1 MPNSRFLDAVKSH
14 FDTGSITLLAVMVL
28 AGYLATMSPDIQ
40 WLDSSELQ
48 AAAVLLDIAHPPGEP
63 LYAIVTHAMR
73 FVPIGS
79 LAFRVTVVTA
89 LCGLLAVLTVY
100 RILTRITVLVIKKTD
115 WRAQLLALGL
125 TVFMAFS
132 HGTWIQN
139 TRSEVYSLNFLLL
152 AIILNLCLCAM
163 IKVGDST
170 RQSQNDSGQYDG
182 FFKYI
187 CLVSFLLGLASG
199 NHSLLISL
207 MAPAILI
214 FLILP
219 NLSRLRFS
227 GLLLCCLFFFIG
239 LSVYLYL
246 ILRAS
251 ASPPINWGNPDSFER
266 LVWMISGKMFQK
278 SFHITMGQLT
288 INFRETMFILMAQV
302 TPVLFF
308 IGILGLW
315 MIVRRHL
322 ILGGFLICLLVFN
335 LISVVTQEVFIGA
348 NPDLLGYL
356 LLSNLII
363 VVGVYWF
370 CTEVL
375 RIFGTTKKTATKS
388 IAAIIIWVLLIV
400 LTFSGLPEK
409 LTKVDKHDSY
419 SANLFGKAILN
430 SAGLNGV
437 IITSNIATYF
447 TTGYLQNVER
457 YREDIMIIHHPFL
470 VFDWYVENLRKNY
483 PRLQSISP
491 QLFKSV
497 DDLLPY
503 LKDGSIY
510 FELGLGISDHLIP
523 HLLPHGLVFEYYH
536 QNQPLHKEAIVRQ
549 RSRKQKIDD
558 ILTAEKNDVQAL
570 KTIFWHHYCNGIFYA
585 KREFYDQARWEFERS
600 LALSPKDKDIALLIR
615 QLENEIR
622 TGQKGDWNFIN
633 KRKNR

>member
-1 MPNSRFLDAVKSH
+1 MAVIV
-14 FDTGSITLLAVMVL
+14 F

-79 LAFRVTVVTA
+79 LAFRVTAVTA
-89 LCGLLAVLTVY
+89 LCGLLAMLTVY
-100 RILTRITVLVIKKTD
+100 GILTRITVLVIKEAD

-125 TVFMAFS
+125 TVFLAFS

-139 TRSEVYSLNFLLL
+139 TRSEVYSLNFLLM
-152 AIILNLCLCAM
+152 AIIFNLCLGAL
-163 IKVGDST
+163 IKIGDST
-170 RQSQNDSGQYDG
+170 RQSQNESGQCDE

-187 CLVSFLLGLASG
+187 YLVSFLLGLASG

-227 GLLLCCLFFFIG
+227 SLLLCGLFYLIG

-266 LVWMISGKMFQK
+266 IVWMISGKMFQK
-278 SFHITMGQLT
+278 SFHITMAQLML
-288 INFRETMFILMAQV
+288 NLRETMFILMAQV

-308 IGILGLW
+308 TGILGLW

-322 ILGGFLICLLVFN
+322 ILGGFLICMLVFN

-356 LLSNLII
+356 LFSNLIL

-375 RIFGTTKKTATKS
+375 RLFGTTKKTPAKS
-388 IAAIIIWVLLIV
+388 IAAIIIWVLLTV
-400 LTFSGLPEK
+400 LTLIGLSEK
-409 LTKVDKHDSY
+409 VPKVNKHDNY

-430 SAGLNGV
+430 SAGLNSV

-457 YREDIMIIHHPFL
+457 YREDIMIIHRPFL
-470 VFDWYVENLRKNY
+470 VFDWYVENLRKNNA
-483 PRLQSISP
+483 RLQSISP

-497 DDLLPY
+497 DDLFPY
-503 LKDGSIY
+503 LKDSSIY
-510 FELGLGISDHLIP
+510 IELGLGISDHLVP
-523 HLLPHGLVFEYYH
+523 HLLPHGLIFEYYH
-536 QNQPLHKEAIVRQ
+536 QSQPLDKVTIIKQ
-549 RSRKQKIDD
+549 RSRKPTIDD
-558 ILTAEKNDVQAL
+558 VLRADDNDLETL
-570 KTIFWHHYCNGIFYA
+570 KTLFWHHYCNGIFYA
-585 KREFYDQARWEFERS
+585 KRGSYDQARWEFERS
-600 LALSPKDKDIALLIR
+600 LALSPKDKEIALLIR
-615 QLENEIR
+615 QLETEIR